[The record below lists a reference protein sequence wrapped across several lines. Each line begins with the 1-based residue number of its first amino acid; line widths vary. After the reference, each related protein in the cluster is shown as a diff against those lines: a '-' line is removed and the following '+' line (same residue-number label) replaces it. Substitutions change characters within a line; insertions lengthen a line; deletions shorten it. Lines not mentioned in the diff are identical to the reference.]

1 MAIQGFVMAQ
11 TPLMSDPHTYTYRYL
26 RFNWLTDSIMM
37 EALAS
42 CKGQSYSKSVFECHI
57 NPGTILCF
65 VSYKATTTQNNL
77 DGKLHEL
84 TVGIQTGQER
94 SAGEMVSSC
103 LHQGLPGPGLVEL
116 HTAGQTE
123 SPAQRHLGWV
133 QTYYTLA
140 LTYPLLAEGLKQ
152 LNTVGLERR
161 QENKSIV

>member
-1 MAIQGFVMAQ
+1 M
-11 TPLMSDPHTYTYRYL
+11 
-26 RFNWLTDSIMM
+26 
-37 EALAS
+37 
-42 CKGQSYSKSVFECHI
+42 
-57 NPGTILCF
+57 
-65 VSYKATTTQNNL
+65 
-77 DGKLHEL
+77 LHEL

-133 QTYYTLA
+133 GGVHTYYTLA
-140 LTYPLLAEGLKQ
+140 LALTYPVLAGGLKQ
-152 LNTVGLERR
+152 LNTVGLEHR